1 MKKIFLIC
9 FLAMS
14 YLSYSQGQPTALPT
28 LYNGKYYRYTQY
40 LGVDSG
46 LFLPYQRDTN
56 FTPARPC
63 VIFNPTDSIVYIY
76 NKVRWL
82 GIGVGGGAGV
92 YNAGYGLTL
101 IGGVFKVDTMQIGT
115 VAYNLFLFNSLDA
128 IKKNK
133 SDSAVNSQSYLSRGK
148 GQNLIDSLAGL
159 TQKNLSAG
167 YGWTLTSNVGAVDT
181 FKMATRARVQKA
193 IDSINIV
200 LGSSIVGNQTT
211 MNNYY
216 LTEPSLNSDSN
227 GIRQQVGLDDYWKI
241 YGYAT
246 QNDFG
251 ELVFEVGDNADPFQS
266 NGQRFRFFYNA
277 ATSGTSKSPF
287 IVDYDSVFVDANL
300 VAKKIALR
308 DTGSAVTSGKVT
320 LASGI
325 ATVNTTAVNS
335 NSVIILTV
343 QETGTNNGRIRV
355 SARISGTSFSIVSS
369 DLGDNCDVGFI
380 IIN

>member
-1 MKKIFLIC
+1 MRKIFLIC
-9 FLAMS
+9 LLAIG
-14 YLSYSQGQPTALPT
+14 YLAHSQVPTALPT

-82 GIGVGGGAGV
+82 GIGVGGGTGV

-251 ELVFEVGDNADPFQS
+251 ELVFEVGDNADPFRS

-369 DLGDNCDVGFI
+369 DLGDSCDVGFI

>member
-1 MKKIFLIC
+1 MKQVLLIC

-28 LYNGKYYRYTQY
+28 LYNGKYYKYTQY
-40 LGVDSG
+40 LAVDSG
-46 LFLPYQRDTN
+46 LFSPRRDTN
-56 FTPARPC
+56 F
-63 VIFNPTDSIVYIY
+63 NPRQMGCIVVRTADSIVYVY
-76 NKVRWL
+76 NGRRWL

-101 IGGVFKVDTMQIGT
+101 VGGVFKVDTAQIGT
-115 VAYNLFLFNSLDA
+115 VAYNLYLYNLLDA
-128 IKKNK
+128 NKKNK
-133 SDSAVNSQSYLSRGK
+133 SDSAVNSQSYLTRGK

-181 FKMATRARVQKA
+181 LNIATRARVQKA

-200 LGSSIVGNQTT
+200 LGNSIVGNQTT
-211 MNNYY
+211 MNSYI

-227 GIRQQVGLDDYWKI
+227 GIRQQVALDDYWKI

-251 ELVFEVGDNADPFQS
+251 ELVFEVGDNADPFPS
-266 NGQRFRFFYNA
+266 YGQRFRFFYNNQ
-277 ATSGTSKSPF
+277 TSGTSKSPF
-287 IVDYDSVFVDANL
+287 IIDYDSVFVNANL
-300 VAKKIALR
+300 IANKIALR

-343 QETGTNNGRIRV
+343 QETGTSNGRIKV
-355 SARISGTSFSIVSS
+355 SARVSGTSFSIVSS